1 MYKKKSLII
10 LSNSF
15 RPFFILCGLWAF
27 FSIPIWLLNYFNIF
41 NNLENISA
49 ILWHQ
54 HEMFFGFISA
64 AMTGFILTA
73 LPNWTGKLPKNGWR
87 LLLLIFLWITGR
99 IAFLSSNIINNIFM
113 AILDLP
119 FLTIL
124 LFFISREVFASKNWK
139 NFPIIIL
146 FFLFTIAN
154 WIFHIELI
162 QHNLYPTISIKL
174 AICILILL
182 IAILGGRIIPSFT
195 INWLKNQNNKALP
208 IIKDKFDNL
217 AIIIL
222 IIFLLFYMFYPN
234 YILTPYFSIIAG
246 FLHFFRLLNWKSWTV
261 TSEPLVWILHLGYAW
276 LVMALILFGLSMLWN
291 MIPSTV
297 SIHAFTTGAFTT
309 MIIAVMTR
317 ASLGHTGNKL
327 KASSGTT
334 VIYVAISIA
343 AILRTIEPLLYNN
356 NIILIN
362 LAGIFWSIAFGSFLF
377 FYSPMLLFK
386 K

>member
-1 MYKKKSLII
+1 MYKKKSLVI
-10 LSNSF
+10 LNNSF
-15 RPFFILCGLWAF
+15 RPFFILCGLLAF
-27 FSIPIWLLNYFNIF
+27 FSIPIWLLNYFSIF

-49 ILWHQ
+49 LLWHQ
-54 HEMFFGFISA
+54 HEMFFGVISA

-87 LLLLIFLWITGR
+87 LLLLIFLWIIGR
-99 IAFLSSNIINNIFM
+99 IAFLSSNIINNIVI

-124 LFFISREVFASKNWK
+124 LFFISREVIIGKNWK

-162 QHNLYPTISIKL
+162 LHNLYPTISIKL
-174 AICILILL
+174 AICTLILL
-182 IAILGGRIIPSFT
+182 VTILGGKIIPSFT
-195 INWLKNQNNKALP
+195 INWLKAHNNHALP
-208 IIKDKFDNL
+208 IVKKKFDNF
-217 AIIIL
+217 AILIL
-222 IIFLLFYMFYPN
+222 IIFLFYYMFYPN
-234 YILTPYFSIIAG
+234 YKFTPYFSIVVG
-246 FLHFFRLLNWKSWTV
+246 FVHFFRLLNWKSWTII
-261 TSEPLVWILHLGYAW
+261 SEPLLWILHLGYAW
-276 LVMALILFGLSMLWN
+276 LVISLILFGLSMLWN
-291 MIPSTV
+291 AIPSTV

-362 LAGIFWSIAFGSFLF
+362 LAGIFWSIAFGLFLF
-377 FYSPMLLFK
+377 FYSPILLYK